1 MKAIHTD
8 TQQIADRVGE
18 LLASASGL
26 RLALLYGSS
35 VGGRMRGDSDVD
47 VAVLFERP
55 LEAEQKMR
63 LTASLEAGLSRS
75 VDLVDLFSLNGTILK
90 QVLCKGQ
97 VLIRKNRED
106 LPSLLRRMTYNQ
118 ADMMPYVSRTLYE
131 RQERFVHG

>member
-63 LTASLEAGLSRS
+63 LTASLEAGLSRP

-97 VLIRKNRED
+97 VLIRKNGED
-106 LPSLLRRMTYNQ
+106 LPSLLRRMIYNQ

>member
-63 LTASLEAGLSRS
+63 LTASLEAGLSRP

-97 VLIRKNRED
+97 VLIRKNGED
-106 LPSLLRRMTYNQ
+106 LPLLLRRMTYNQ

>member
-97 VLIRKNRED
+97 VLIRKNGED
-106 LPSLLRRMTYNQ
+106 LPSLLRRMIYNQ

>member
-1 MKAIHTD
+1 MKATHTD

-63 LTASLEAGLSRS
+63 LTASLEAGLSRP

-97 VLIRKNRED
+97 VLIRKNGED
-106 LPSLLRRMTYNQ
+106 LPLLLRRMTYNQ